1 MYSRRKFLG
10 TLGLPAAASMMATT
24 FNPAS
29 IPGYFEMLA
38 NKSGTPDQI
47 AQDEDFW
54 HEIQQAFTVDRS
66 LVNLNNGGVSPAPA
80 IVQQAMKAHLDYMNQ
95 APVYTMWRIL
105 QPQAE
110 GVRQR
115 LAREFGAS
123 AEEIA
128 LTRNAS
134 EGLQICQNGF
144 DFEPGDEVLTTTQDY
159 GRMINTFK
167 QRERRDGIVLKQ
179 FSIPIPAE
187 DPDEIVRL
195 FEANITPKTKA
206 ILMCHI
212 INITGQ
218 ILPVKGVVQMA
229 RKRGIPVIV
238 DGAHSFAHFAF
249 KQEDLDC
256 DYFATSLHKWLLAPI
271 GTGMLYVRKNKIKD
285 LWPMQAATEA
295 RDEDIRKFEEIGT
308 HPEANQ
314 IAISEALT
322 FHQGI
327 GAENKEARLRYLRD
341 YWANRLLEHDRIYL
355 NTSQDPRFSC
365 CIGNVG
371 IRGIDTSLVGKY
383 MWDEHRIIITPI
395 KHKEFEG
402 ARVTA
407 NVYTT
412 IEELERFCDAMEYLA
427 DNGLPAKYLPV
438 D

>member
-1 MYSRRKFLG
+1 
-10 TLGLPAAASMMATT
+10 
-24 FNPAS
+24 
-29 IPGYFEMLA
+29 
-38 NKSGTPDQI
+38 
-47 AQDEDFW
+47 
-54 HEIQQAFTVDRS
+54 
-66 LVNLNNGGVSPAPA
+66 
-80 IVQQAMKAHLDYMNQ
+80 
-95 APVYTMWRIL
+95 
-105 QPQAE
+105 
-110 GVRQR
+110 
-115 LAREFGAS
+115 
-123 AEEIA
+123 
-128 LTRNAS
+128 
-134 EGLQICQNGF
+134 
-144 DFEPGDEVLTTTQDY
+144 
-159 GRMINTFK
+159 
-167 QRERRDGIVLKQ
+167 
-179 FSIPIPAE
+179 
-187 DPDEIVRL
+187 
-195 FEANITPKTKA
+195 
-206 ILMCHI
+206 
-212 INITGQ
+212 
-218 ILPVKGVVQMA
+218 MA

-371 IRGIDTSLVGKY
+371 IRGIDTTLVGKY

-427 DNGLPAKYLPV
+427 NNGLPAKYLPA